1 MNRAVANGEQPRSA
15 QQNLQ
20 LMRQHLP
27 GISLD
32 DVSTAFN
39 AHYTPEHK
47 AFILTLPEQDNL
59 PVPKQDEILALVH
72 TALSISVEAWQDTAQ
87 PTSLLEQE
95 PQPGVITEQ
104 DHFAPLNITHATFAN
119 NVRLHYR
126 FMDFK
131 QDHVTV
137 AITLPGGKIRE
148 TPDLR
153 GITSLG
159 ALALS
164 QPATGQFSSTVI
176 RNVMSGK
183 KVSVAGRMTQDAL
196 VLHVSGTPEALEDGL
211 KLAHLLL
218 QDAKIEPPSVMLWKQ
233 RQLQS
238 LASFQTN
245 IRARVQVMARLALS
259 NHDPRQAILSTD
271 QATARANDIPRAQA
285 WLNNILRQ
293 APMEVAIVGDI
304 ALQRALHLAAKYLG
318 SLSKRPRHDRTLE
331 PLRQLGNISG
341 PLSKTIDVE
350 TITPR
355 AYTMLMW
362 RSAAWQEVRGRR
374 LIHLI
379 SRILEGRLREEVREK
394 RGLTYAAS
402 VFAQPNKIYP
412 NLSALY
418 VAFTAD
424 PDNIA
429 EAVRV
434 ARSVVEKF
442 AAEGPTDEELNTVR
456 KQLKNSIDTMLER
469 PRFWVSL
476 LSDLEYHGTRLE
488 DVEGLLDQILAFSRA
503 DIAAEAKKVITPERF
518 ILVVGNPVA
527 PIRTPLVQAPEP
539 AIVTR

>member
-1 MNRAVANGEQPRSA
+1 
-15 QQNLQ
+15 
-20 LMRQHLP
+20 
-27 GISLD
+27 
-32 DVSTAFN
+32 
-39 AHYTPEHK
+39 
-47 AFILTLPEQDNL
+47 
-59 PVPKQDEILALVH
+59 
-72 TALSISVEAWQDTAQ
+72 
-87 PTSLLEQE
+87 
-95 PQPGVITEQ
+95 
-104 DHFAPLNITHATFAN
+104 
-119 NVRLHYR
+119 
-126 FMDFK
+126 
-131 QDHVTV
+131 
-137 AITLPGGKIRE
+137 
-148 TPDLR
+148 
-153 GITSLG
+153 
-159 ALALS
+159 
-164 QPATGQFSSTVI
+164 
-176 RNVMSGK
+176 
-183 KVSVAGRMTQDAL
+183 
-196 VLHVSGTPEALEDGL
+196 
-211 KLAHLLL
+211 
-218 QDAKIEPPSVMLWKQ
+218 
-233 RQLQS
+233 
-238 LASFQTN
+238 
-245 IRARVQVMARLALS
+245 
-259 NHDPRQAILSTD
+259 
-271 QATARANDIPRAQA
+271 
-285 WLNNILRQ
+285 
-293 APMEVAIVGDI
+293 VAIVGDI

-424 PDNIA
+424 PNNIA